1 MTLRRLFAVILVLVT
16 LSLAAII
23 VVMLAVV
30 NVERG
35 VAEATER
42 RYRSQQLAEELRSTS
57 DDLTRFARTY
67 VETGDS
73 CFERMFGEVLAI
85 RNGERPRPADYRG
98 IYWDSR
104 LCPAWSPDPAQAGE
118 RMSLE
123 EAMLREGFSASE
135 MSKLHQARERSDTL
149 VSLER
154 VAMNA
159 VKGNFDDGTGAF
171 ASHRAPDPV
180 MARELLHGARYHAAK
195 AAIMQPIGE
204 FFGLLD
210 ARTQREV
217 DTLHDRATLL
227 RTTVLA
233 LLALTLAIVLVG
245 FRLIYARIVRP
256 LVGLEQQAVQLAAGD
271 YDVRVRDAADDELGR
286 VGRAFNEMA
295 ASLQR
300 TLGSLQTSN
309 AELGTAKETAE
320 QANKA
325 KGQFLATMSH
335 EIRTPMNAIIGMTGL
350 LLETKQT
357 PEQRECAET
366 VRESAESLLTI
377 INDILDFSKIEADK
391 MDLEVQPFDLR
402 RCIESAVDLVSRTL
416 GERDIDLVFD
426 APDPSLFPTGLA
438 GDVTR
443 LRQVLVNLLGNAA
456 KFTELGEIVLGVAFE
471 PGDVPGKMRFL
482 HFTIRD
488 TGLGIPPDKL
498 GTLFEAFTQVDASTT
513 RKYGGTGLG
522 LAICKRLVGLMG
534 GSIWA
539 ESEGVPGRGTTF
551 HFTMRAEEVDVG
563 PHASLPGAA
572 AITALKNKRL
582 LIVDDNPTMRRVL
595 QLQAQGWGMIV
606 RASGSPI
613 EALQWID
620 RSDPFDVAVLDMCM
634 PEMTGDELG
643 ARMRERRD
651 ETQLPLVLFSSLGT
665 KVTGPAFDRAKF
677 ALQLSKPARQATL
690 FEAIARVVR
699 HDAPIEETSEEVPQA
714 HEVDARLRVLVAE
727 DSHINQRVV
736 LRLLER
742 FGLRADVAG
751 NGVEAVAAVDQKAYD
766 VVLMDVQMPEMDGL
780 EAARAI
786 CRRLAPD
793 KRPRIVAM
801 TANAMKGD
809 RERCIEAG
817 MDDYLSKPLRTDEL
831 RDALAACVARSAGTA
846 AEPVSEAALVP
857 GAAAVPAAPSVSAE
871 ILASL
876 QAETDADFVR
886 ELVAAFQV
894 DAPRYLSELRGALP
908 ADSTR
913 LRRAAHTLKANA
925 ATLGASTLAGTCQEL
940 EDRGEAG
947 SLAGAPELVE
957 RAGEELDR
965 VFVALKELAP

>member
-1 MTLRRLFAVILVLVT
+1 MTLRRLFAVILMLVT

-23 VVMLAVV
+23 VMMIAVV
-30 NVERG
+30 NNERG
-35 VAEATER
+35 VALATER
-42 RYRSQQLAEELRSTS
+42 RYRSQQLAEELRQTS

-67 VETGDS
+67 VETSDV
-73 CFERMFGEVLAI
+73 CYERMFGEVLAI
-85 RNGERPRPADYRG
+85 RNGERPRPRDYRG

-104 LCPAWSPDPAQAGE
+104 LCPGWTPDAMQDGE
-118 RMSLE
+118 RISLE
-123 EAMLREGFSASE
+123 DAMLREGFTAAE

-154 VAMNA
+154 VAINA

-171 ASHRAPDPV
+171 AHHHAPDPT

-195 AAIMQPIGE
+195 AAIMQPIAE
-204 FFGLLD
+204 FFRMLD
-210 ARTQREV
+210 VRTQSDVQVLR
-217 DTLHDRATLL
+217 DRANVL

-233 LLALTLAIVLVG
+233 LLALTLAIVLIG
-245 FRLIYARIVRP
+245 FRVIYARIVRP
-256 LVGLEQQAVQLAAGD
+256 LSGLQLQAAKVAAGD
-271 YDVRVRDAADDELGR
+271 YDVRVHEGAQDELGR

-300 TLGSLQTSN
+300 TLGSLQSTN
-309 AELGTAKETAE
+309 TELATAKETAE

-366 VRESAESLLTI
+366 VRESAEALLTI

-391 MDLEVQPFDLR
+391 MDLELQPFDLR
-402 RCIESAVDLVSRTL
+402 RCIESAVDIVSRTI
-416 GERDIDLVFD
+416 GERDVDLVFD
-426 APDPSLFPTGLA
+426 APDPALFPTGIV

-443 LRQVLVNLLGNAA
+443 LRQVLVNLLSNAA
-456 KFTELGEIVLGVAFE
+456 KFTEKGEIVLGVGFD
-471 PGDVPGKMRFL
+471 PGDVPGGERVM

-488 TGLGIPPDKL
+488 TGLGIPPDKI
-498 GTLFEAFTQVDASTT
+498 GKLFEAFTQVDASTT

-534 GSIWA
+534 GTIWA
-539 ESEGVPGRGTTF
+539 ESEGMPGRGTTF
-551 HFTMRAEEVDVG
+551 HFTMRADEVDVG
-563 PHASLPGAA
+563 PGASLPTGAA
-572 AITALKNKRL
+572 VTALKNKRL

-643 ARMRERRD
+643 SRMRERRH
-651 ETQLPLVLFSSLGT
+651 ESELPLILFSSLGT
-665 KVTGPAFDRAKF
+665 KVSGAAYDRAKF

-699 HDAPIEETSEEVPQA
+699 HGVGEDDELETDDAPLA
-714 HEVDARLRVLVAE
+714 HEVDPRLRVLVAE

-751 NGVEAVAAVDQKAYD
+751 NGAEAVAAVEQKAYD

-780 EAARAI
+780 EATRAI
-786 CRRLAPD
+786 CKRHSDRRPH
-793 KRPRIVAM
+793 IIAM

-831 RDALAACVARSAGTA
+831 REALAACVARVGGV
-846 AEPVSEAALVP
+846 AEA
-857 GAAAVPAAPSVSAE
+857 VSAAT
-871 ILASL
+871 LASL
-876 QAETDADFVR
+876 RTETDADFVR
-886 ELVAAFQV
+886 ELKEAFYV
-894 DAPRYLSELRGALP
+894 DAPRYLAELRGALP
-908 ADSTR
+908 ADAPR
-913 LRRAAHTLKANA
+913 LRRAAHTLKANG
-925 ATLGASTLAGTCQEL
+925 ATLGALGLAGLCQEL
-940 EDRGEAG
+940 EDRGEAATLDG
-947 SLAGAPELVE
+947 LADLVE
-957 RAGEELDR
+957 RAAHELER
-965 VFVALKELAP
+965 VIAALKEETP